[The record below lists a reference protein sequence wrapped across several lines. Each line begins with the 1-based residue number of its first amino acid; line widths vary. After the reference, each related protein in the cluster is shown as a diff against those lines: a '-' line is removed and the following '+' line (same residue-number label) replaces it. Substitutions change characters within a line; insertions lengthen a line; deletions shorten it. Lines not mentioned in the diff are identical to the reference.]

1 MDIPLVPSC
10 FYLSQSPSY
19 SVRETELSRMQSK
32 DLETLRGPVL
42 VKVSITGIKHQEQK
56 QFGEERVYFRLQ
68 HSAHSLIVRA
78 RAEGR
83 DLETEIEAK
92 AMEECCLLAFS
103 SWLAQ
108 SATFYNPGPPVQGRW
123 AGPPVV

>member
-10 FYLSQSPSY
+10 FYLSHSPSY

-68 HSAHSLIVRA
+68 HSAHNLIM
-78 RAEGR
+78 EG
-83 DLETEIEAK
+83 
-92 AMEECCLLAFS
+92 S
-103 SWLAQ
+103 QGQ
-108 SATFYNPGPPVQGRW
+108 S
-123 AGPPVV
+123 

>member
-1 MDIPLVPSC
+1 MAYLRTVLDNGMDIPLVPSC

-68 HSAHSLIVRA
+68 HLAHSLLM
-78 RAEGR
+78 EG
-83 DLETEIEAK
+83 
-92 AMEECCLLAFS
+92 S
-103 SWLAQ
+103 QGQ
-108 SATFYNPGPPVQGRW
+108 S
-123 AGPPVV
+123 